1 MVTGSEPGEPQSQ
14 LSPHIMRRR
23 GSLVWTEADNLP
35 QLPQLLSSFL
45 CQAHHP
51 REHLITGCQVS
62 WGQTNEATFH
72 LLQALGP

>member
-1 MVTGSEPGEPQSQ
+1 MVTGLEPGEPQSQ
-14 LSPHIMRRR
+14 PCPRIMRRR

-35 QLPQLLSSFL
+35 QLAQLLSSPL

-62 WGQTNEATFH
+62 WGQTNEAAFR
-72 LLQALGP
+72 LLQPLGL